1 MKDVCNNRI
10 RHDYRAQDAI
20 DDLNLAIAKASDE
33 NSRIRESRYSGE
45 ERLAA
50 NRRW

>member
-1 MKDVCNNRI
+1 MKDLCNNRI

-20 DDLNLAIAKASDE
+20 EDLNLAINRVKDE
-33 NSRIRESRYSGE
+33 TARIRESRISGE
-45 ERLAA
+45 ERFAA

>member
-20 DDLNLAIAKASDE
+20 DDLNLAIEKAKDE
-33 NSRIRESRYSGE
+33 TARIRESRYSGE

>member
-1 MKDVCNNRI
+1 MKDLCNNRI
-10 RHDYRAQDAI
+10 RPNYRAQDAI
-20 DDLNLAIAKASDE
+20 DDLNLAIARANDE
-33 NSRIRESRYSGE
+33 TARIRESRYSGE

>member
-1 MKDVCNNRI
+1 MKELCNNRI

-20 DDLNLAIAKASDE
+20 DDLNLAISRVEDE
-33 NSRIRESRYSGE
+33 TARIRESRISDE
-45 ERLAA
+45 ERFAA